1 MTTDISAVRVLRC
14 RSGALEWA
22 VADASLCEVAPWSPV
37 TRIPGAAAGVLGLA
51 NLRGELLVVLD
62 GRALLGQPAD
72 QPPCALL
79 VVEAGGRRL
88 AVAVD
93 AVDDLHHVP
102 LEAFSLA
109 APEPGVPAAMV
120 ISRGVADRP
129 FLLVDVD
136 ALAEPALPA
145 RAGPA

>member
-1 MTTDISAVRVLRC
+1 MTTDITAVRVLRC

-22 VADASLCEVAPWSPV
+22 VADASLCEVAPWAPV
-37 TRIPGAAAGVLGLA
+37 TRIPGAAPGVLGLA

-62 GRALLGQPAD
+62 GRALLGQPAAD
-72 QPPCALL
+72 PPAALL

-88 AVAVD
+88 AVGVD
-93 AVDDLHHVP
+93 AVDDLHRVP
-102 LEAFSLA
+102 MESFTLA
-109 APEPGVPAAMV
+109 APEPGVPAAV
-120 ISRGVADRP
+120 VVSRGVADGP

-145 RAGPA
+145 RSGPA